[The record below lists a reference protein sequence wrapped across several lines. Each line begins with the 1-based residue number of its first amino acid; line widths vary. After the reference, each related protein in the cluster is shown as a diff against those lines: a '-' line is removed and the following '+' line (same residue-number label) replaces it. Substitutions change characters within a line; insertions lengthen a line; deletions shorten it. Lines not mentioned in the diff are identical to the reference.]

1 MTVSAAGASHSR
13 RMPPMSRNEAP
24 PGEPSPNVYEPNS
37 EKSPVRSGS
46 YKSYMIRGETCA
58 TFVIHGRTMGGMEG
72 RRS

>member
-1 MTVSAAGASHSR
+1 MTVSAAGASYSR
-13 RMPPMSRNEAP
+13 RMPLMSRKEAL

-46 YKSYMIRGETCA
+46 YKSCIRGETCA

-72 RRS
+72 KRT